1 MNKNIV
7 KRKSKGENFKIFNN
21 YNDYELNH
29 LSYQNALFIDKRT
42 YIEYYFSLLRMNHFL
57 IFSFYTYNDYNSKII
72 KICLF
77 FFSVALYFT
86 INALFF
92 NKETMHKIY
101 VDQGNFNF
109 IYQLPKILYSSI
121 ISSSIN
127 NFISFLSLSERNIL
141 ELKEKNKKNI
151 KLKVNEIKKSLT
163 IKFIIFFIFMFLF
176 LILFWFY
183 LSCFCSVYRNTQIH
197 LMKDILI
204 SFAMSLVYQLI
215 LNLVPGI
222 FRIPSLRTPK
232 RNKKYLY
239 RISQIIQSLI

>member
-1 MNKNIV
+1 
-7 KRKSKGENFKIFNN
+7 
-21 YNDYELNH
+21 
-29 LSYQNALFIDKRT
+29 
-42 YIEYYFSLLRMNHFL
+42 
-57 IFSFYTYNDYNSKII
+57 
-72 KICLF
+72 
-77 FFSVALYFT
+77 
-86 INALFF
+86 
-92 NKETMHKIY
+92 
-101 VDQGNFNF
+101 
-109 IYQLPKILYSSI
+109 
-121 ISSSIN
+121 
-127 NFISFLSLSERNIL
+127 
-141 ELKEKNKKNI
+141 
-151 KLKVNEIKKSLT
+151 
-163 IKFIIFFIFMFLF
+163 MFLF